1 MESTTGSYAADPSQD
16 AIQGPTTAKER
27 GTSQSLDVT
36 TSGTDDASGSVDLLV
51 SVSASECNTARLLP
65 LVASESQSTT
75 PGMVGSGMQPTNEEE
90 EPTVLEY
97 ARYYGLCIDYL
108 TEDPLDVRHVPTP
121 PTDILSSLEEPQ
133 DAIQIGMPSE
143 GLPKERLTVD
153 KDTALFL
160 RNVTILAQAPAESD
174 WSPEQTNKYSGMK
187 QELPILRTDND
198 LDLHK
203 FTKQTVPDLRNVR
216 FPLEQVDDE
225 TDEGVAWP
233 GKYLELPAQYDA
245 RVKAEKLE
253 VSKDLL
259 LYLQETFK
267 DLFTVEDEETTI
279 AEELRYER
287 NGALDPVTPPLLPLS
302 PPSTPFVPASPVN
315 HLELLSDRTDPT
327 VEETQTLE
335 KTLMQQDMILPIVG
349 DARLDSNFKLP
360 DSDNIGQVYSPLRF
374 LTELTSSSSSPPKRS
389 RPEDLRVEGPL
400 TPPMSL
406 QSPAKKIKVVSFSE
420 TLHKYIP
427 DLPLTYTKNDEGPA
441 SEDEYNAF
449 FNDVIEPIAIEAKRE
464 SEQEQLQEVDSTSRV
479 EVPIMDF
486 STTAVPPWKVYG
498 LKAGVRCG
506 NGETELVAQKR
517 VLSMIKNEHFKN
529 NRHWGR
535 LSKIERQLHWS
546 PFPMHLGKVA
556 AEEAFDDDGSLDRYL
571 AVLNFD
577 DVTDSSTLVW
587 KPDGLRILDED
598 EESDEDLE
606 PAIFKQDRKDMQSLI
621 RKRRMD
627 IEEYGENIQPG
638 QKAELLPQ
646 KEVPPDLIKSRKV
659 AQSKAFLPPVAGVPA
674 KSDGDLMF
682 GGLFSASN
690 ALSKFMK
697 VQGVVA
703 KKPRLIEGAKI
714 PAASVLPQIADT
726 KLAQS
731 VVMAEKFEN
740 LPRGYLKEVTPLPTL
755 DLTVPTATRPFIV
768 SSTLLTQRSLMRR
781 IRALYPSAEMV
792 ERDFTMNAGT
802 TGFSEKQH
810 QATRTSDEA
819 DLLLSP
825 GVGLICTTLQKIKQK
840 ALPGQTSK
848 SAVRERITRIGRR
861 YEKLVVL
868 VSEGRS
874 GPAEAQSVTTGPNTP
889 DERDCDALTDLMVF
903 AATAATDIS
912 VSYVAGGEEQLA
924 QWIVGSMI
932 KYGDCRPDA
941 RLLQDETLWEL
952 FLRHAGMNAYAAQA
966 ILSELKAPTEAQD
979 SSAQSPVQARG
990 ASFGLAAFVAM
1001 TPQERLRRFEALLG
1015 GGRVLRRVSTVL
1027 DAKWVSASNNLSAI

>member
-1 MESTTGSYAADPSQD
+1 MAGS
-16 AIQGPTTAKER
+16 E
-27 GTSQSLDVT
+27 
-36 TSGTDDASGSVDLLV
+36 
-51 SVSASECNTARLLP
+51 
-65 LVASESQSTT
+65 
-75 PGMVGSGMQPTNEEE
+75 MQPEKEEE
-90 EPTVLEY
+90 ELTVLEY

-108 TEDPLDVRHVPTP
+108 TDDPLDVHRVPQP
-121 PTDILSSLEEPQ
+121 PTDILSPLGEPQ
-133 DAIQIGMPSE
+133 NTIQIELASE

-153 KDTALFL
+153 KDAALFL
-160 RNVTILAQAPAESD
+160 RDVTTLAQAPAESD
-174 WSPEQTNKYSGMK
+174 WLPEQTNKFSGMK

-198 LDLHK
+198 SDLHK
-203 FTKQTVPDLRNVR
+203 FAKQTVPDLHNVK
-216 FPLEQVDDE
+216 FPLEQLDVE
-225 TDEGVAWP
+225 TGEGVAWP
-233 GKYLELPAQYDA
+233 RKHLELPAQYDA

-253 VSKDLL
+253 VSKDVL
-259 LYLQETFK
+259 LYLQETLK
-267 DLFTVEDEETTI
+267 DSFAVEDEEATI

-315 HLELLSDRTDPT
+315 HLELLSDCTDPT

-335 KTLMQQDMILPIVG
+335 MTLMQQDRILPIVG

-374 LTELTSSSSSPPKRS
+374 LTELTSSSSPPLKHP

-400 TPPMSL
+400 TPPMNL
-406 QSPAKKIKVVSFSE
+406 QPPAKKAKFVSFSE
-420 TLHKYIP
+420 ILHKYIP
-427 DLPLTYTKNDEGPA
+427 DLPSTFTKIDEGPT

-449 FNDVIEPIAIEAKRE
+449 FNDVIEPIATEAKRE
-464 SEQEQLQEVDSTSRV
+464 SEQEQLQEADSTLRA
-479 EVPIMDF
+479 EVPVMDF

-498 LKAGVRCG
+498 LKASVKCG
-506 NGETELVAQKR
+506 NGETELVAQR
-517 VLSMIKNEHFKN
+517 RLLSMIKNEHFKN
-529 NRHWGR
+529 NRHWGG

-571 AVLNFD
+571 AALNFD
-577 DVTDSSTLVW
+577 DATDSGTLVW
-587 KPDGLRILDED
+587 KPDGLRALDED

-606 PAIFKQDRKDMQSLI
+606 PTVFEPERKDMQSLI

-646 KEVPPDLIKSRKV
+646 KEAPPDLTKSPKV
-659 AQSKAFLPPVAGVPA
+659 AQSKAFLPPAAEMPT

-682 GGLFSASN
+682 GDFFSASN

-697 VQGVVA
+697 VQGGVS

-726 KLAQS
+726 KVAQS
-731 VVMAEKFEN
+731 VVMAEESGN
-740 LPRGYLKEVTPLPTL
+740 IPRGHLEEVMPLPTL
-755 DLTVPTATRPFIV
+755 DLTVPTATRPFIM

-781 IRALYPSAEMV
+781 IRALYPSAEII

-802 TGFSEKQH
+802 ISFSEKQK
-810 QATRTSDEA
+810 QPTQTGDEP
-819 DLLLSP
+819 DLLLSS
-825 GVGLICTTLQKIKQK
+825 GVGLVWTTLQKIKQR

-848 SAVRERITRIGRR
+848 SAIKERIARIAGR
-861 YEKLVVL
+861 YEKLVIL

-874 GPAEAQSVTTGPNTP
+874 GSGEAQGVTTGPPTL

-903 AATAATDIS
+903 AATAVTNIS
-912 VSYVAGGEEQLA
+912 VSYVAGGEEQLT
-924 QWIVGSMI
+924 QWILGSMI
-932 KYGDCRPDA
+932 KYGDCRPEA

-952 FLRHAGMNAYAAQA
+952 FLRHAGMNAFAAQA
-966 ILSELKAPTEAQD
+966 ILSELKAPTEAED
-979 SSAQSPVQARG
+979 SSAHSTVQAKG

-1001 TPQERLRRFEALLG
+1001 TAQERLRKFEALLG
-1015 GGRVLRRVSTVL
+1015 GGRVLRRIATSTSVL
-1027 DAKWVSASNNLSAI
+1027 LNRAKIASSLVRFTPPTI